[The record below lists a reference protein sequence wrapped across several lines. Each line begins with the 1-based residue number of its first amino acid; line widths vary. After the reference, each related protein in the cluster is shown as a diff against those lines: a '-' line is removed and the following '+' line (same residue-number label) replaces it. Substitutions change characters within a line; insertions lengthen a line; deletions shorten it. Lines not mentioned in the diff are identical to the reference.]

1 MFREQWADV
10 DLLLDPFFLHLPTIQ
25 GEITWYPGI
34 VSRAA
39 NTGNPAQHQGEPNDL
54 LEALVEADTHDHWR
68 NHYRDRPQDHPAGW
82 IGRLVAKFNPATG
95 SQPPP

>member
-25 GEITWYPGI
+25 DEITWYPGI

-39 NTGNPAQHQGEPNDL
+39 NAGNPAQHQGEPNGL
-54 LEALVEADTHDHWR
+54 LEA
-68 NHYRDRPQDHPAGW
+68 
-82 IGRLVAKFNPATG
+82 
-95 SQPPP
+95 